1 MNRISLK
8 KREETCK
15 TRPVMRRCRWM
26 AEILRKKGE
35 LPSCEKLGQEFE
47 VSYKTISRDIDLLRD
62 FMGYPIAYDKST
74 YKWKLAGPMPEPV
87 L

>member
-1 MNRISLK
+1 MRRISLK
-8 KREETCK
+8 KREQTCK

-26 AEILRKKGE
+26 AEILREKGE
-35 LPSCEKLGQEFE
+35 LPSCEKLGQAFE
-47 VSYKTISRDIDLLRD
+47 VSYKTVSRDIDLLRD

-74 YKWKLAGPMPEPV
+74 YKWKLTGQMPEPV